1 MQSKSR
7 LQKTRKNQRFFVSR
21 KLKFSEKSQVAIF
34 LIIGIVLVMV
44 AVYLIVVSRYAT
56 KKLSKQETIDMKE
69 ASFDVQPVKNFVT
82 ECLSS
87 TSKNGLKL
95 LGQQGGYLFK
105 GQGGLLIDYPG
116 TDEGIF
122 FIKHE
127 NAKVIYNILS
137 PRFPIGKYKPA
148 IPGYPWKTF
157 PYGDE
162 SKAIQIFE
170 AKSAFGVNNLPP
182 LNQSFGQNSM
192 QQQLKSYTKN
202 NIDLCLDFFIFK
214 EQGLS

>member
-1 MQSKSR
+1 MQSRSR
-7 LQKTRKNQRFFVSR
+7 LQK
-21 KLKFSEKSQVAIF
+21 KSQATIF
-34 LIIGIVLVMV
+34 LIIGIVVVMV
-44 AVYLIVVSRYAT
+44 AISLIVLSRHAA
-56 KKLSKQETIDMKE
+56 KKVSKQEIIDIKE

-162 SKAIQIFE
+162 SKAIQIF
-170 AKSAFGVNNLPP
+170 A
-182 LNQSFGQNSM
+182 
-192 QQQLKSYTKN
+192 TI
-202 NIDLCLDFFIFK
+202 NIVSDKPRIF
-214 EQGLS
+214 LA